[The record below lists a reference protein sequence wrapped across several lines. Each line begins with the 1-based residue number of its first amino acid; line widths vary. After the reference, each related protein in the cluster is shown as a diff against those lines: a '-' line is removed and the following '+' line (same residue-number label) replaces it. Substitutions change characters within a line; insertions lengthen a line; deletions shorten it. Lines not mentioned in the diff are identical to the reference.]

1 MFLGSKR
8 TCLMTLIFLN
18 NIFGQIVN
26 ARLIKI
32 ISKKIIMI
40 LNDFFKYIF
49 KNILGIFPQKQSQK

>member
-1 MFLGSKR
+1 
-8 TCLMTLIFLN
+8 MTLIFLN